1 MPNVATLASRLTTR
15 GWLVLGGA
23 AVGGILFI
31 YLFVHMVSAPGYT
44 LVVSGVDPAQTGKMT
59 SALSAHGVSYKLE
72 NNGTAIAVQ
81 DNQTAE
87 ARVALAGAGMLGNSQ
102 PGFELF
108 DKQSLGESN
117 FQQQVTYQRALQGQ
131 LEATINSVQGVSGAQ
146 VELVLPSAQNQLFGE
161 GQSAASAAVLLSGTS
176 MLDQSSVRGIAQLV
190 ASSVPGLQLSKVTI
204 TGASGQLLWPS
215 GSGGSGGG
223 GGARACRKP
232 SSATTRRPPPACRRC
247 SPRRSAPARRR
258 CSSTRT

>member
-1 MPNVATLASRLTTR
+1 MANVGQLASRLTTR
-15 GWLVLGGA
+15 GWLVVGGA
-23 AVGGILFI
+23 TVAVILFL
-31 YLFVHMVSAPGYT
+31 YLFVHTVSAPSYS
-44 LVVSGVDPAQTGKMT
+44 LLVSGVDPAQTGKMT
-59 SALSAHGVSYKLE
+59 SALSAHGVNYQLQ

-81 DNQTAE
+81 GNQTAE
-87 ARVALAGAGMLGNSQ
+87 ARVALAGAGLLGNSQ
-102 PGFELF
+102 PGWELF
-108 DKQSLGESN
+108 NKQSLGESN

-146 VELVLPSAQNQLFGE
+146 VELVLPSAQNQVFGE

-176 MLDQSSVRGIAQLV
+176 MLDPSSVRGIAQLV

-215 GSGGSGGG
+215 SGGRVRRQRRQQRS
-223 GGARACRKP
+223 RKP
-232 SSATTRRPPPACRRC
+232 SSATTRRRPRTSRRC
-247 SPRRSAPARRR
+247 SPRRSARARRR